1 MRHLFTLGMIA
12 LCLQPALAAAQVA
25 VEAPV
30 LVDTTNQAPAP
41 EDTTNQ
47 KLHGTSLKAFPYAYY
62 TPETE
67 LAIGAGGILTFYTAQ
82 ERILKPSKVAAS
94 FYYST
99 RKQYKLSV
107 DPQLYLSRNEIFTS
121 MYLDLGQ
128 AVNKY
133 YGTGSGTSDLG
144 VEDYEMFYWG
154 AKIQFQAK
162 PKVLNVTRAGVLY
175 EFHSDDVTDKQQNPF
190 LLQDQVAGS
199 EGGTLSGPGFTA
211 VVDSRD
217 HLFFPNRGGK
227 YTFEYMLYT
236 HSLGSDFNYN
246 IATLDLRQY
255 RSFSP
260 DHVLALQAYAQWAGG
275 DVPFYRL
282 PALGGQNRMRGYFYG
297 RYVDQCYLTGQA
309 EYRQYFWKRLGFVV
323 FGAFGNVA
331 NAFKDLSFKDTN
343 ISAGAGLRLIFNE
356 AEKVNLRVDLGFGSE
371 SNGVYFGLEEAF

>member
-1 MRHLFTLGMIA
+1 
-12 LCLQPALAAAQVA
+12 
-25 VEAPV
+25 
-30 LVDTTNQAPAP
+30 
-41 EDTTNQ
+41 
-47 KLHGTSLKAFPYAYY
+47 
-62 TPETE
+62 
-67 LAIGAGGILTFYTAQ
+67 
-82 ERILKPSKVAAS
+82 
-94 FYYST
+94 
-99 RKQYKLSV
+99 
-107 DPQLYLSRNEIFTS
+107 
-121 MYLDLGQ
+121 
-128 AVNKY
+128 
-133 YGTGSGTSDLG
+133 
-144 VEDYEMFYWG
+144 MFYWG
-154 AKIQFQAK
+154 AKVQFQAK

-331 NAFKDLSFKDTN
+331 NAFKDLSVKETN